1 MTMKLPFSID
11 DAAWTALV
19 AQVGTHFDD
28 LTIKRGFQYYKQDRV
43 HTAIMTEPTVVE
55 AAVDGSEM
63 YDVVLNLQNVRDSEC
78 SCPVKSRG
86 CKHVI
91 AVLLYYA
98 AMQGRSVH
106 AIVNARSA
114 AVASANASAKGT
126 KVIGKAAV
134 AARPAALSADE
145 LTALSIAEWHSRFGR
160 TLGPFNNSPRFLQ
173 EAKEM
178 LTGIHNMKPHLTLVP
193 EQLFNLHAYLFVLE
207 KLVKPAQEDWR
218 HSGHFMGYHTQ
229 LAMDELLEAAL
240 RCLAEPLPIG
250 PASDYWP
257 RVNETLA
264 YLRAHMLREDRSL
277 NCFAKLYQVFW
288 MKWIRPNLDGG
299 IELVE
304 EELRELQQAEDV
316 HGQHLSRVPW
326 MLAQCLLFFELHRD
340 EDAWALLRAE
350 GKRASLQPGQV
361 DPLLEALVQA
371 EAWPRLVSWLEQVGP
386 MLSRYRSDDFN
397 SYGGYWETA
406 LTHVQDAEPRM
417 WATLGAMLPY
427 SRHLYEDALLSY
439 GRWQQWMDFQISS
452 GKEPLEFKVGVLKPI
467 EKDAPELL
475 LPFYHQ
481 AVERYVLLKN
491 RDSYKAAV
499 KLLKRLNKL
508 YKKTKQDARWDVF
521 ISAFTAR
528 HSRLRALQEEL
539 RKGGLL
545 S

>member
-1 MTMKLPFSID
+1 MTISLPFSIS
-11 DAAWTALV
+11 DAEWTELV
-19 AQVGTHFDD
+19 LQVGKHFDD

-43 HTAIMTEPTVVE
+43 HTVMMLEPTTVE

-63 YDVVLNLQNVRDSEC
+63 YDVSLYLDDFLESMC
-78 SCPVKSRG
+78 TCPVKTKG
-86 CKHVI
+86 CKHII

-98 AMQGRSVH
+98 ASQGRSVH

-114 AVASANASAKGT
+114 AGANANTAAKGAIGT
-126 KVIGKAAV
+126 GKAQLV
-134 AARPAALSADE
+134 RPAAFSADE
-145 LTALSIAEWHSRFGR
+145 LAALSIAEWHARFSKS
-160 TLGPFNNSPRFLQ
+160 LGPLNHSPRFLQ

-178 LTGIHNMKPHLTLVP
+178 LAGIHSMKPPLTLVP

-240 RCLAEPLPIG
+240 RCLTEPLPIG
-250 PASDYWP
+250 SESDYWP
-257 RVNETLA
+257 RVKETLA

-277 NCFAKLYQVFW
+277 NCFAKLYQLFW
-288 MKWIRPNLDGG
+288 MKWVRPNLDDEG
-299 IELVE
+299 LVQ

-326 MLAQCLLFFELHRD
+326 MLAQCLLFFELHQD
-340 EDAWALLRAE
+340 EDAWALLQAE
-350 GKRASLQPGQV
+350 GKRASLQPSQV

-371 EAWPRLVSWLEQVGP
+371 EAWPRLVNWLEQVGP

-397 SYGGYWETA
+397 AYGGYWETA
-406 LTHVQDAEPRM
+406 LTHVHDAEPRM

-427 SRHLYEDALLSY
+427 SRSLYEEALLSY
-439 GRWQQWMDFQISS
+439 GRWQQWMDYQISS
-452 GKEPLEFKVGVLKPI
+452 GREPLEFKVGVFKPI
-467 EKDAPELL
+467 EKEAPELL

-508 YKKTKQDARWDVF
+508 YKKTKQDERWEVF
-521 ISAFTAR
+521 ISGFVAR